1 MEVVPLITMK
11 DRKILNLQEKLD
23 RISQQQ
29 ILYIHDLDGIE
40 KDKPNL
46 CTFQRLSKT
55 CEIWI
60 DSGPRNLGDIVDV
73 FLAGANAITIRKYLF
88 PKIEISKIREL
99 SENKV
104 FADIDFE
111 QNDNDDFFYKE
122 FDGLIN
128 FTIREKFEKNWKYID
143 LIKHHANKN
152 NVVYTYDSNLENVKY
167 WKYFGIANFLVDLD
181 NFEEFKIKCLLKQK

>member
-23 RISQQQ
+23 KINQEQ
-29 ILYIHDLDGIE
+29 ILYIYDLDGIE

-46 CTFQRLSKT
+46 CTIQRLSKT
-55 CEIWI
+55 REIWI

-73 FLAGANAITIRKYLF
+73 FFAGANAITIRKRLF
-88 PKIEISKIREL
+88 PKIDISKIREI

-111 QNDNDDFFYKE
+111 QNDNNFFYNE

-128 FTIREKFEKNWKYID
+128 FTIREQFEKNFKYGE
-143 LIKHHANKN
+143 LIKHHATKN
-152 NVVYTYDSNLENVKY
+152 NAVFTYDSNLENVKY
-167 WKYFGIANFLVDLD
+167 WKYFGITNFLVDLD
-181 NFEEFKIKCLLKQK
+181 NFEEFKKNAF

>member
-104 FADIDFE
+104 FADIDFDKKTKDLVY
-111 QNDNDDFFYKE
+111 NA

-128 FTIREKFEKNWKYID
+128 FANREKIEQNFKYAD
-143 LIKHHANKN
+143 LLKKHTNKN
-152 NVVYTYDSNLENVKY
+152 MVVFTYDSDTGNVNY
-167 WKYFGIANFLVDLD
+167 WKHFGVDNFLVDLD
-181 NFEEFKIKCLLKQK
+181 KFEEFKNAL